1 MAWTADELLTL
12 TLIPGLGCIGQ
23 HKVLAHYASMDEL
36 RAKPMNAAVAAF
48 CAQPL
53 LQQQISQQIDVIK
66 AQALSIGFELLFLHQ
81 PNYPEL
87 LANIPDPPL
96 CLYCSGDLSILSDW
110 QIALVGSRKSSD
122 YALSHTFEFAKQ
134 LAARGVVITSGLAL
148 GVDTKAHEGALAAQG
163 KTIAVLGTG
172 IDTIY
177 PKRNTAIAQQILA
190 QAGCV
195 ISEYA
200 PGAPAEVWRFPARNR
215 LISGLSQA
223 VLVMEGNV
231 KSGSMI
237 TARLA
242 MEQGRD
248 VYALPGQI
256 NNPNSTGV
264 HQLIKQGAGLISD
277 FDSLLEELA
286 LPDAAS
292 FNKLD
297 NQIINQTRKAHPLLN
312 LMEYQAISFDELLE
326 RSRLTHGELSE
337 QLLELELQSLVIR
350 GPGGYS
356 RC

>member
-1 MAWTADELLTL
+1 M
-12 TLIPGLGCIGQ
+12 
-23 HKVLAHYASMDEL
+23 
-36 RAKPMNAAVAAF
+36 
-48 CAQPL
+48 
-53 LQQQISQQIDVIK
+53 
-66 AQALSIGFELLFLHQ
+66 
-81 PNYPEL
+81 
-87 LANIPDPPL
+87 
-96 CLYCSGDLSILSDW
+96 
-110 QIALVGSRKSSD
+110 GSRKSSD

-177 PKRNTAIAQQILA
+177 PKRNTALAQQILA

-215 LISGLSQA
+215 LIAGLSQA

-356 RC
+356 PC